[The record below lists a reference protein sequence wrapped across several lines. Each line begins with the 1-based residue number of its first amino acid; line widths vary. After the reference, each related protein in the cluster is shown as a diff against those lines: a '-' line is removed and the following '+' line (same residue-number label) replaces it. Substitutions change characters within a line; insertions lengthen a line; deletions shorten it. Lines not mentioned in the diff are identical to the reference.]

1 MRKHNARIMGFESML
16 KHLARLKIK
25 RGVGGGSTPPPP
37 PPPQFANAMLA
48 SEASKRRVCF
58 EASWHGV
65 KEGGLWGEGGGAPI
79 CKHNARIMGF
89 ETMRVI

>member
-25 RGVGGGSTPPPP
+25 RGGVRGAQPPPP
-37 PPPQFANAMLA
+37 FANTMLA

-58 EASWHGV
+58 EASWHDSKKRGV
-65 KEGGLWGEGGGAPI
+65 VGGRRLFFLALAL
-79 CKHNARIMGF
+79 ARF
-89 ETMRVI
+89 PC